1 MLFLITHLCVRRKK
15 IHDQS
20 IAAGFYQPRQSISPP
35 SVCCWRRPKLP
46 NSWLEKKNSKTKDMI
61 HYCPS
66 CRSLRFA
73 FGENRLHRIGGVF
86 RTGPLVF
93 VLLCGCLRSTGLHL
107 HRTIVVV
114 EKEIVRMEGGKQHH
128 VPKHFKPNFP
138 VLTRCRR
145 CVNEVLFCWP
155 PNIQVE

>member
-1 MLFLITHLCVRRKK
+1 MTKASQLV
-15 IHDQS
+15 
-20 IAAGFYQPRQSISPP
+20 SISHANQFLPP
-35 SVCCWRRPKLP
+35 LFVAGVGQSCRIVGWR
-46 NSWLEKKNSKTKDMI
+46 KKNSKTKDMI
-61 HYCPS
+61 HYWPS

-114 EKEIVRMEGGKQHH
+114 EREIVRMEGGKQHH

-145 CVNEVLFCWP
+145 CVNEVSFCWP